1 MTAPEPDTSGAPLTT
16 LRGAGVDID
25 VRKTGRIVVALCLV
39 ALAVVAVV
47 LLVAGIHKNAQ
58 INRLRS
64 DGVPVT
70 VTVSGC
76 LGLLGGSGSNPA
88 GYACQGTFTLD
99 GHRYSESI
107 PGNTLRPP
115 GTKVRAVAVSG
126 SPPLLSTAHAVA
138 TDRASASVFV
148 VPIILFVILVGLVGG
163 LLFRRR
169 RMRTAVATDVGP
181 LGSAAKGRATL
192 FRCPAVAMTTTWAA
206 PRLD

>member
-1 MTAPEPDTSGAPLTT
+1 MTAPEPDASGAALTT

-25 VRKTGRIVVALCLV
+25 VRKAGRVIVGICLV
-39 ALAVVAVV
+39 ALAVLVV
-47 LLVAGIHKNAQ
+47 LLFVAGVHKNAQ
-58 INRLRS
+58 INRLRQH
-64 DGVPVT
+64 GVPVT

-107 PGNTLRPP
+107 PGNALRSP

-126 SPPLLSTAHAVA
+126 APPLLSTVHAVA

-148 VPIILFVILVGLVGG
+148 VPSILLVTLVVLVGALV
-163 LLFRRR
+163 FRRR
-169 RMRTAVATDVGP
+169 RMRSATP
-181 LGSAAKGRATL
+181 LR
-192 FRCPAVAMTTTWAA
+192 
-206 PRLD
+206 